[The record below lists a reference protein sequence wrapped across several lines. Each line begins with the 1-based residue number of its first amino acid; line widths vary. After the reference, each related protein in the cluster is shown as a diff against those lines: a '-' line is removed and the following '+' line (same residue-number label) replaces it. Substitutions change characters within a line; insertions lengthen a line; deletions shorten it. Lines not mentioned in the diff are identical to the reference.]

1 MSLLSLCS
9 ADGVFH
15 LYSLVWVRVSF
26 IRFDFACIETKRVC
40 RQLVFCY
47 DFERFR
53 LFAAAILASRL
64 RLSSVKTKECLCC
77 QRYCLKFVELVQVFI
92 IN

>member
-15 LYSLVWVRVSF
+15 LYSLVRVWVSF
-26 IRFDFACIETKRVC
+26 VWFGFACIETKQVY

-53 LFAAAILASRL
+53 LFAAVILASRF

-77 QRYCLKFVELVQVFI
+77 QRYCLKFIEFIPVFI
-92 IN
+92 KD